1 MSAFAAVELSLLQLG
16 AAIEAATEVPM
27 AYPNARFT
35 PPSQMDRTSA
45 WMRLSIQ
52 HTDRGD
58 LHALH
63 RQTLAGTLIIS
74 VFVPIDTG
82 SARLAELTDAV
93 VALIEAGDAGACVFR
108 RTYTQEGS
116 QLNAAAGWLQR
127 NVLSSFTADEVLA

>member
-1 MSAFAAVELSLLQLG
+1 MSAYGSVEQSLLDLG
-16 AAIEAATEVPM
+16 ASIAAATGVGM

-35 PPSQMDRTSA
+35 PPSQMDRSAA

-52 HTDRGD
+52 LTDRGD
-58 LHALH
+58 LHALT
-63 RQTLAGTLIIS
+63 RQTIAGTFIVS

-93 VALIEAGDAGACVFR
+93 VALIESGDAGACVFR
-108 RTYTQEGS
+108 RTYTQDGS

-127 NVLSSFTADEVLA
+127 NVLSSFTADEVVA